1 MRVLVVSQDPK
12 ERARATSAL
21 ALIADVEVEEAETG
35 EQARVRLLAGGPAFD
50 VLVVDGDLQPRGGYA
65 VLYDLRNRAELG
77 DFTAVPSLVMAS
89 REHDRWIAAWAGANE
104 LVLKPVDPFELARR
118 VTALAGAA
126 LVPYGDAGSSAE
138 QVATALRP
146 PL

>member
-21 ALIADVEVEEAETG
+21 AFNADIEVEEAAG
-35 EQARVRLLAGGPAFD
+35 AEQARVRLLADGPGFD
-50 VLVVDGDLQPRGGYA
+50 VLVMDGDLDPRGGYA

-77 DFTAVPSLVMAS
+77 AFDAVPSLVLAS
-89 REHDRWIAAWAGANE
+89 REQDRWIAAWAGANE
-104 LVLKPVDPFELARR
+104 LLLKPVDPFELAQR
-118 VTALAGAA
+118 VTALEGAD
-126 LVPYGDAGSSAE
+126 LLPYGDEGSSAQ

-146 PL
+146 PI

>member
-21 ALIADVEVEEAETG
+21 ALNPDIEVEEAVTA
-35 EQARVRLLAGGPAFD
+35 EQARSRLLADGPAFD
-50 VLVVDGDLQPRGGYA
+50 VLIVDGDLDPRGGYA

-77 DFTAVPSLVMAS
+77 AFEAVPSLVLAD
-89 REHDRWIAAWAGANE
+89 REQDRWIAGWAGANE
-104 LVLKPVDPFELARR
+104 LVIKPVDPFELLRR
-118 VTALAGAA
+118 VTGLHGAA
-126 LVPYGDAGSSAE
+126 LVPYGDAGSSAQ

-146 PL
+146 PS